1 MLFKSVD
8 DIKFRNKYKLF
19 IGSDGEVVTTSEGV
33 TGVNLPA
40 ESNQRMINDNTERV
54 CVRQRVVKKFYDPYL
69 KIAVSAI
76 DVLKSYVCFCVDRKC
91 SLLFVPTNRFT
102 PKIAIISVCIIITS
116 TLSLTLQMLE
126 NKKSVS
132 SEGQQRLSYI
142 SSDRQVIMQM

>member
-1 MLFKSVD
+1 MCETA
-8 DIKFRNKYKLF
+8 RCEKY
-19 IGSDGEVVTTSEGV
+19 
-33 TGVNLPA
+33 
-40 ESNQRMINDNTERV
+40 
-54 CVRQRVVKKFYDPYL
+54 YDPYL

-91 SLLFVPTNRFT
+91 SLLLVPTNRFT

-116 TLSLTLQMLE
+116 TLSSLTLQMLE

-142 SSDRQVIMQM
+142 SRDRQVIMQM